1 MPLGARVWVLAFVGF
16 TAFVWVQRLVNLA
29 SGDESS
35 IAVSLSLS
43 VVLLVLAVGTAGGL
57 VVVALRGWVAP
68 PPVGVATLWRVAAAV
83 TVGVWAVRATQI
95 IVDWRSVAFVAVH
108 VVLAAVSVIL
118 AVRLWQQASVRR

>member
-1 MPLGARVWVLAFVGF
+1 
-16 TAFVWVQRLVNLA
+16 
-29 SGDESS
+29 
-35 IAVSLSLS
+35 
-43 VVLLVLAVGTAGGL
+43 
-57 VVVALRGWVAP
+57 
-68 PPVGVATLWRVAAAV
+68 VATLWRVAAAV